1 MTKEELDRMLAE
13 EFIAAPVPR
22 NLEAI
27 NARNLEA
34 INEVLYDFEKLV
46 DGNR

>member
-27 NARNLEA
+27 N
-34 INEVLYDFEKLV
+34 EVLYDFEKLV